1 MERARA
7 EQARTQQYL
16 KELEDSIPTDTLTK
30 WRLEEG
36 QWKENVEHLGQDG
49 ANFKSPYELKK
60 SEGMILR
67 SLVVHRC
74 YPHRRTGMTQKEL
87 LASLAKKGELAG
99 ESTASLLG
107 VIERGI
113 ELQDERYCV
122 D

>member
-1 MERARA
+1 MECARA

-30 WRLEEG
+30 WRLEEA
-36 QWKENVEHLGQDG
+36 QWKENIEHLGEDG

-60 SEGMILR
+60 SEGMIPR
-67 SLVVHRC
+67 SCAMLC
-74 YPHRRTGMTQKEL
+74 YHPHRRPGMTQKEL

-113 ELQDERYCV
+113 ELQDER
-122 D
+122 